1 MNPFVRLWEAPV
13 GTLTAF
19 AYAIVLASMLIAT
32 WWALGRNLVVLVDQW
47 QEGWRVLVPGAYA
60 ARVVAAS
67 LLVALDVLL
76 VAGII
81 HVLT

>member
-1 MNPFVRLWEAPV
+1 MNPFVSLFETPV
-13 GTLTAF
+13 ETLTGF

-47 QEGWRVLVPGAYA
+47 QEGWQVLVPGAYA
-60 ARVVAAS
+60 ARVVTAA
-67 LLVALDVLL
+67 LLIAIDALLL
-76 VAGII
+76 AGII